1 MDVTRVRK
9 TRRRG
14 SLRAFQEETN
24 RLLGRMTSTGYDD
37 AGNVTSITDPNGHT
51 TRFGFD
57 KSNRRT
63 QRTDAN
69 GHVWLTEYDKAGNLT
84 KSTAPGGLV
93 TSHVYDSAGHLT
105 KTTLPDLQ
113 QISYSYDSAGNR
125 VSMTDSSGTTAY
137 AYDGIRRLTQVTDGQ
152 GKVLK
157 YAYDAGGNRSA
168 ITYPHN
174 KVVSYAFDA
183 AERLVKVTDWLN
195 KNYSYSLN
203 AAGQVTA
210 LTMGNG
216 ATATMVYDAA
226 SRLSSLVNKQPNGT
240 VISSHALQMD
250 GNGNITSTAVQLPLL
265 PSFGNTSKAMTYDLA
280 NRLATVDGAAVA
292 HDDAGRLTAIG
303 GEGYAYDG
311 RDLLT
316 IITGP
321 NAGSYSYNGAG
332 HRVARTVGAATTRYV
347 VDSNAELP
355 NVVAETDGT
364 GTLLRSYVYGYG
376 LLAQVSAADVARHYH
391 FDQTGHTLALS
402 DGAGAIT
409 DRYAYTPYGE
419 TSSSGAAINPF
430 RFVGKFG
437 VIDEGNG
444 LHFMRARFYRASEG
458 RFLGLDQVEGSVS
471 KAQGLN
477 GFSYV
482 LGNPIVSIDPSG
494 LLGWSDLWNVGAGIM
509 DDISAAG
516 NVVAAAAV
524 CPTMGWN
531 VGAASCASLVA
542 GAATNFND
550 GSAKLGSVYINTI
563 TSVGQTFDY
572 FLGTNAWSDVGN
584 SKSDDSDMM
593 RTLLWQSQN
602 KGLNATYIALKTN
615 QTYLNIRE
623 IADRFSSLSGLKSTA
638 DKYTELAVRLKRKTF
653 GSGMEMTDRLLRS
666 AFTAEIYASQIGAKI
681 YSESAKLVY
690 PILDTAKGGGELLA
704 DSYDYL
710 FLFFR
715 DK

>member
-1 MDVTRVRK
+1 MTD
-9 TRRRG
+9 
-14 SLRAFQEETN
+14 A
-24 RLLGRMTSTGYDD
+24 LGRMTSAGYDD

-51 TRFGFD
+51 TRFEFD

-250 GNGNITSTAVQLPLL
+250 PNGNITSAAVQLPLL

-280 NRLATVDGAAVA
+280 NRLATVDGAAVT
-292 HDDAGRLTAIG
+292 HDDAGRPTAIG

-316 IITGP
+316 TITGP

-347 VDSNAELP
+347 VDPNAELP
-355 NVVAETDGT
+355 NVVAETDGA
-364 GTLLRSYVYGYG
+364 GGLLRSYVYGYG
-376 LLAQVSAADVARHYH
+376 LLAQISVADVARYYH
-391 FDQTGHTLALS
+391 FDQTGHTVALS
-402 DGAGAIT
+402 EVGGSIT

-419 TSSSGAAINPF
+419 VTALGSTVNPF
-430 RFVGKFG
+430 RFVGKHG
-437 VIDEGNG
+437 VMNDANG
-444 LHFMRARFYRASEG
+444 IYYMRARYYNPNIGRFVGPDSIEGLEYIPASLNRYVYGDSNPQNKIDPTGLFSEPRIDNAASEKMF
-458 RFLGLDQVEGSVS
+458 FLVVLDPYIRARPFQDKDRVFEDGASLLKEFRISGWHGIAGNYARDVLCGMATEVSVAVDRGQSNLNDSEFASNICGALKFADPMRAQAAAIHDYFNLIMTWRKEGFM
-471 KAQGLN
+471 AALQN
-477 GFSYV
+477 E
-482 LGNPIVSIDPSG
+482 PIVSIDIERFEESIGQSAYYKSLPEDITTHTKHNPS
-494 LLGWSDLWNVGAGIM
+494 AGII
-509 DDISAAG
+509 ISLLDKTAG
-516 NVVAAAAV
+516 
-524 CPTMGWN
+524 
-531 VGAASCASLVA
+531 SLYRLI
-542 GAATNFND
+542 
-550 GSAKLGSVYINTI
+550 KRIN
-563 TSVGQTFDY
+563 
-572 FLGTNAWSDVGN
+572 
-584 SKSDDSDMM
+584 K
-593 RTLLWQSQN
+593 
-602 KGLNATYIALKTN
+602 
-615 QTYLNIRE
+615 
-623 IADRFSSLSGLKSTA
+623 
-638 DKYTELAVRLKRKTF
+638 
-653 GSGMEMTDRLLRS
+653 
-666 AFTAEIYASQIGAKI
+666 
-681 YSESAKLVY
+681 
-690 PILDTAKGGGELLA
+690 
-704 DSYDYL
+704 
-710 FLFFR
+710 
-715 DK
+715 